1 MHALEKLLGTPGE
14 QKIKFKI
21 FSGADQSP
29 AARCECREDR
39 HSDSFAL
46 GVQP

>member
-29 AARCECREDR
+29 WTVNF
-39 HSDSFAL
+39 DSL
-46 GVQP
+46 QRL